1 MTTETNDA
9 TPAGTSAPGAFEALL
24 RAGFPYEETLGM
36 RRVTWYPIDIA
47 LGAEGRIYCLRRGP
61 FEVGGV
67 ICTISRDDEN
77 LGVISRPSGE
87 SESVG
92 GLEGGWTWPVGIIC
106 DREER
111 LIVSDEAEHSITTIT
126 RDGEELARWGE
137 HGSAPGQLDRPAH
150 MALDADGHLLV
161 VDTMNHR
168 VQRFTVE
175 GEYIDGFGT
184 HGSGSGELDM
194 PWGIALDAEGCI
206 YIGDWRNDRVQKFSP
221 AGDPLLTIGSSGDGD
236 GQLNRPAGVAVDQ
249 HGDIYVADRGN
260 NRVLL
265 FDRNGRYVER
275 FIGDATIS
283 KLGRVYL
290 MANAKVLRM
299 REMTTLE
306 AQKRFRAP
314 ASVRVD
320 GDRLFVADFGFHRV
334 QVYRKEAY
342 PLSAADVIPNPGSPS
357 LETV

>member
-1 MTTETNDA
+1 MTTLRNDA
-9 TPAGTSAPGAFEALL
+9 ASNAASAGAFEALL
-24 RAGFPYEETLGM
+24 RAGFPYEKTLGM
-36 RRVTWYPIDIA
+36 RRITWYPIDIA
-47 LGAEGRIYCLRRGP
+47 LGREGRIYCLRRGP

-67 ICTISRDDEN
+67 ICSINWDDED
-77 LGVISRPSGE
+77 LGVIRPPLEPGGDE
-87 SESVG
+87 
-92 GLEGGWTWPVGIIC
+92 GLESGWLWPVGIVC
-106 DREER
+106 DSDER
-111 LIVSDEAEHSITTIT
+111 LIVSDEAAHTIT
-126 RDGEELARWGE
+126 VITREGEQVACWGE
-137 HGSAPGQLDRPAH
+137 QGSEPGQLDRPAH
-150 MALDADGHLLV
+150 MALDAEGYLLV

-168 VQRFTVE
+168 VQRFTLE

-184 HGSGSGELDM
+184 HGSGPGELDM
-194 PWGIALDAEGCI
+194 PWGIALDAEGCV

-221 AGDPLLTIGSSGDGD
+221 SGEPLLSIGSSGDGE
-236 GQLNRPAGVAVDQ
+236 GELSRPAGVAVDE

-260 NRVLL
+260 DRVML

-283 KLGRVYL
+283 KSGRVYL
-290 MANAKVLRM
+290 MANAKVLRL

-306 AQKRFRAP
+306 DQKRFRAP
-314 ASVRVD
+314 ASVRID

-342 PLSAADVIPNPGSPS
+342 PLSEAEVMPHPGAPN

>member
-1 MTTETNDA
+1 MIRPPLE
-9 TPAGTSAPGAFEALL
+9 PG
-24 RAGFPYEETLGM
+24 G
-36 RRVTWYPIDIA
+36 
-47 LGAEGRIYCLRRGP
+47 
-61 FEVGGV
+61 
-67 ICTISRDDEN
+67 DE
-77 LGVISRPSGE
+77 
-87 SESVG
+87 
-92 GLEGGWTWPVGIIC
+92 GLESGWLWPVGIVC
-106 DREER
+106 DPDER
-111 LIVSDEAEHSITTIT
+111 LIVSDEAAHTITVMT
-126 RDGEELARWGE
+126 RDGEQVACWGKQ
-137 HGSAPGQLDRPAH
+137 GSEPGQLDRPAH
-150 MALDADGHLLV
+150 MAFDAEGYLLV

-175 GEYIDGFGT
+175 GQYIDGFGT
-184 HGSGSGELDM
+184 HGSGPGQLDM
-194 PWGIALDAEGCI
+194 PWGIALDAEGCV

-221 AGDPLLTIGSSGDGD
+221 SGEPLLSIGSSGDGE
-236 GQLNRPAGVAVDQ
+236 GELRRPAGVAVDE

-260 NRVLL
+260 DRVML

-283 KLGRVYL
+283 KSGRVYL
-290 MANAKVLRM
+290 MANAKVLRL

-314 ASVRVD
+314 ASVRID

-342 PLSAADVIPNPGSPS
+342 PLSEAEVMPHPGAPN

>member
-1 MTTETNDA
+1 MTAETNGGASDGA
-9 TPAGTSAPGAFEALL
+9 SASGTFAGLL
-24 RAGFPYEETLGM
+24 RAGFPYEKTIGM
-36 RRVTWYPIDIA
+36 HTSSWYPIDIA
-47 LGAEGRIYCLRRGP
+47 LGNEGRVYCLRRGP
-61 FEVGGV
+61 HDVGGV
-67 ICTISRDDEN
+67 IRVINWDDEE
-77 LGVISRPSGE
+77 LGWINRPNAE
-87 SESVG
+87 VRK
-92 GLEGGWTWPVGIIC
+92 LDPLRGGWAWPVGIIC
-106 DREER
+106 DPDER
-111 LIVSDEAEHSITTIT
+111 LIVSDEGTHTITTIT
-126 RDGEELARWGE
+126 RECEHVAEWGE
-137 HGSAPGQLDRPAH
+137 PGSEPGQLDRPAH